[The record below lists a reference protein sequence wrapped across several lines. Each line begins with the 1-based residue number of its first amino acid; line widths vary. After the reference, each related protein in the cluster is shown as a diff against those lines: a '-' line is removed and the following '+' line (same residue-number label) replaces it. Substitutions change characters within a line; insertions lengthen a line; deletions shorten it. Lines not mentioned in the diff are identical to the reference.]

1 MLCIKKFHQ
10 RFNGNIIEMN
20 ENWNAKHDERE
31 FEGKYTHSAQ
41 HTPGKRKNRHFHHY
55 RHLLST
61 FDQKMSKRTQN
72 YQVFLCVWCRS
83 TKRKMETSNMQCN
96 AYRSASWWQEES
108 KRDGEEW
115 EREKAGKTAKSTGM
129 GRIKLVLWVFLGNI
143 SYFPYVLL
151 SFFALLPIFI
161 ACTCGVTVWLRG

>member
-1 MLCIKKFHQ
+1 
-10 RFNGNIIEMN
+10 MN

-72 YQVFLCVWCRS
+72 YQVFVCVCGAALQNVKWKLRIS
-83 TKRKMETSNMQCN
+83 NAMLIEVPVDGRKKEKETEKS
-96 AYRSASWWQEES
+96 
-108 KRDGEEW
+108 
-115 EREKAGKTAKSTGM
+115 ERERKR
-129 GRIKLVLWVFLGNI
+129 GR
-143 SYFPYVLL
+143 
-151 SFFALLPIFI
+151 
-161 ACTCGVTVWLRG
+161 LRKVPEWAE